1 MRFSIAE
8 PETHDEVERLPGS
21 GRLLGPP
28 CCHQEKCFSLSWT
41 ASKERAAASVF
52 EGRAPHRSSCS
63 RHARKERRP
72 STEIRQGVHLQP
84 RVCESSLAFFPQP
97 ALVGDRDPPA
107 GRMENYKPHLRLT
120 RGSFT
125 DKGGENEALGR
136 SRGGLSTKIHMTTDA
151 LGRPVR
157 FLLTAGQ
164 TNDAKEAE
172 RLLEGVQ
179 TGYVIADKG
188 YDTERVLQKVK
199 ELGAVAVIPPRSNR
213 KVKREYDRELYKERN
228 LIERAFN
235 KLKRFRRIATR
246 YDRKAFYFKSFLYL
260 AASLMWI

>member
-1 MRFSIAE
+1 
-8 PETHDEVERLPGS
+8 
-21 GRLLGPP
+21 
-28 CCHQEKCFSLSWT
+28 
-41 ASKERAAASVF
+41 
-52 EGRAPHRSSCS
+52 
-63 RHARKERRP
+63 
-72 STEIRQGVHLQP
+72 
-84 RVCESSLAFFPQP
+84 
-97 ALVGDRDPPA
+97 
-107 GRMENYKPHLRLT
+107 
-120 RGSFT
+120 
-125 DKGGENEALGR
+125 
-136 SRGGLSTKIHMTTDA
+136 MTTDA